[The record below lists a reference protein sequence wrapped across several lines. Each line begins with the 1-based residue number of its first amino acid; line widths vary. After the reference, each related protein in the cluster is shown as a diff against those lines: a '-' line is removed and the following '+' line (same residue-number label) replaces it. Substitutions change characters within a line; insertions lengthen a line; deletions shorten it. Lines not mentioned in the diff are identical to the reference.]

1 MSEKVTKWVSKYAL
15 TQGLTEIEGEITDG
29 GYFFCQPF
37 SACFGMCIHQ
47 SNYHDTVEEAAA
59 KARQMRDKKIASLRA
74 QIKKLEGM
82 FV

>member
-15 TQGLTEIEGEITDG
+15 SSGIENFLGEIRIYDG
-29 GYFFCQPF
+29 REYFHIDGRYGLF
-37 SACFGMCIHQ
+37 SKEDFHE
-47 SNYHDTVEEAAA
+47 TEEAAIA

>member
-1 MSEKVTKWVSKYAL
+1 MSEKVTKWVSKWAL
-15 TQGLTEIEGEITDG
+15 AGGFVECFVGEIKG
-29 GYFFCQPF
+29 WYFLCYP
-37 SACFGMCIHQ
+37 GNYPRCIGKNNVHE
-47 SNYHDTVEEAAA
+47 TEEAAIA